1 MPLAEG
7 LESGSLCRLGTPRDG
22 AQLLRGEV
30 LAVRD
35 EVDAFVK
42 ASTCR
47 RRKEVVRAWPVR
59 PA

>member
-1 MPLAEG
+1 LPLAEG
-7 LESGSLCRLGTPRDG
+7 SRVAPRGRLGTLRDG

-30 LAVRD
+30 LAGTD

-47 RRKEVVRAWPVR
+47 RRREVVRAWAVR
-59 PA
+59 PS